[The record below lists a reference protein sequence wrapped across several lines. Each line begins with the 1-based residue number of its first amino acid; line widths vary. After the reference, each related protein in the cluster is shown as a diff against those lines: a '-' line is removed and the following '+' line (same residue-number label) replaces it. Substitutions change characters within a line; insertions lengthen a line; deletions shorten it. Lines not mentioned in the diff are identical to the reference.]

1 MPTSQGVQLAE
12 MIRVKTGEF
21 RRLCEGLDEETA
33 SRAPEGRWT
42 PKQIVSHLCGPE
54 GVGYTPSVL
63 AFIEQD
69 TPRLDLEAE
78 NPFYTGSRPAMTLS
92 ELLREF
98 DREYG
103 RLAEVVKELS
113 PEQLARK
120 AQIPM
125 LKESPLGEYP
135 TLEAWVRAIAEHHV
149 GFHIDHLR
157 EILEGLGVTVEG
169 KK

>member
-1 MPTSQGVQLAE
+1 MATSQGVQLAE
-12 MIRVKTGEF
+12 VVRTKAGEF

-54 GVGYTPSVL
+54 GLGFISSVR
-63 AFIEQD
+63 AFLDHD

-78 NPFYTGSRPAMTLS
+78 NPFYTGSRPSMTLS
-92 ELLREF
+92 ELLAEF

-103 RLAEVVKELS
+103 RIAGLVGELS

-125 LKESPLGEYP
+125 LKESPIGEYP
-135 TLEAWVRAIAEHHV
+135 TLEVWVRAIAEHHV

-157 EILEGLGVTVEG
+157 EILAALAAE
-169 KK
+169 